1 MEIFQSYVSLPEGI
15 WPGPGGWSPTTH
27 YSDRA
32 SRESQTKQRQ
42 TRSLPMGVART
53 RLATCQGGRRWVR
66 PGPQSKDGTP
76 PKRDIY
82 FLDIGN
88 GVCFGFMYVVA
99 TASLG
104 SSDNTYVYIL
114 CIYIYYIYSIAKQL

>member
-1 MEIFQSYVSLPEGI
+1 MARAWRMVPHNTLFRPCLQGIANEAAANTFAPHGRGTHTASHLPG
-15 WPGPGGWSPTTH
+15 WKALGPTGSSKQGW
-27 YSDRA
+27 
-32 SRESQTKQRQ
+32 
-42 TRSLPMGVART
+42 
-53 RLATCQGGRRWVR
+53 
-66 PGPQSKDGTP
+66 TP

-104 SSDNTYVYIL
+104 SSDNTYVYIYSV
-114 CIYIYYIYSIAKQL
+114 YIYTISIV